1 MIIPSKLRRV
11 ETLLINTHSR
21 QGVAETGSAFS
32 GAWKGSETVAK
43 GKYQDWLTE
52 EGLLLIEGWARDG
65 LTYEQIA
72 KNMGINRETL
82 NRWKKLY
89 PNISNALKKGRQV
102 VIRELENALIK
113 RAMGYEYE
121 EIVHEQNEDGLSV
134 RRTTKQMAP
143 DTTALIF
150 ALKNMDPEH
159 WRDKRETQ
167 LSGSVQTVPDRLVI
181 DYGDNAEN

>member
-1 MIIPSKLRRV
+1 MH
-11 ETLLINTHSR
+11 TG